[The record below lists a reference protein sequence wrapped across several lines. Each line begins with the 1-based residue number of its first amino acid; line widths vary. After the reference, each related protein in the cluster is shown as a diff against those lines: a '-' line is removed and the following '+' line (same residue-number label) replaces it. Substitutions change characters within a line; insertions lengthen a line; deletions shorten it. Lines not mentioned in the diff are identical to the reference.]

1 MEGKAGKS
9 MLIPLN
15 DMQTSQGCMQAAR
28 LAGNPRGGVPER
40 MVLVTFAGTKVT
52 RRRADARIRYQIIAK
67 RFNMIF
73 RWTGQTDSLFRG
85 VQVTPVIETR

>member
-15 DMQTSQGCMQAAR
+15 DMQTSQGWMQAAR

-52 RRRADARIRYQIIAK
+52 RVRADARIKSSHRKAIQNQA
-67 RFNMIF
+67 
-73 RWTGQTDSLFRG
+73 
-85 VQVTPVIETR
+85 VTQ